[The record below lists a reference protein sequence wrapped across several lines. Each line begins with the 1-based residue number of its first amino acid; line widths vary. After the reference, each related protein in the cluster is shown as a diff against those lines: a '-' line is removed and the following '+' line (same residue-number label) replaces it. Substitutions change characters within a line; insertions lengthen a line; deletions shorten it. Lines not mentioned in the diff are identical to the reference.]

1 MIEGKQDRE
10 FDCETK
16 SPYLQFCFA
25 LRRFPSNQA
34 QSVNLSFFVMVGV
47 ESFRASAVRIRWCF
61 FVGGKHGR
69 QLSGWWKTS
78 FQSSQIWL
86 EEVVFSS
93 QNSSP
98 DGVFGDFDWF
108 LIGGEVRTHVI
119 GHSWWRFQAFWL
131 VLDIYEA
138 SSTPWESISVY
149 KLLSIIHSTYCFA
162 LRWKTRKVRTVNT
175 VLTTYVL
182 DFYLGS

>member
-10 FDCETK
+10 LDFAK
-16 SPYLQFCFA
+16 PKVLIYSFA
-25 LRRFPSNQA
+25 LLLGVFHQIKL
-34 QSVNLSFFVMVGV
+34 NLSICLFLWWLGLRVSERPQFAFADVFSLA
-47 ESFRASAVRIRWCF
+47 E
-61 FVGGKHGR
+61 KHGR

-108 LIGGEVRTHVI
+108 LIRGEVRTHVI

-138 SSTPWESISVY
+138 SSTAWESISVY
-149 KLLSIIHSTYCFA
+149 KLLSIIHSTYCFG
-162 LRWKTRKVRTVNT
+162 LRWKTRKVSTAQ
-175 VLTTYVL
+175 
-182 DFYLGS
+182 